1 MQRLLDGFNSWLET
15 VNEGRSELENR
26 SIKVQI
32 LITEKTLKS
41 SNKHILDDLWENIK
55 QLNIYI
61 FSLKRREKDG
71 QEKEFE
77 HQSGCPRSLVNPE
90 KDEDKGNFT

>member
-1 MQRLLDGFNSWLET
+1 M
-15 VNEGRSELENR
+15 
-26 SIKVQI
+26 
-32 LITEKTLKS
+32 KS

-61 FSLKRREKDG
+61 FSQKERERWDRK
-71 QEKEFE
+71 EEFE

>member
-1 MQRLLDGFNSWLET
+1 M
-15 VNEGRSELENR
+15 
-26 SIKVQI
+26 
-32 LITEKTLKS
+32 KS
-41 SNKHILDDLWENIK
+41 SNKHILDDLWENNIK

-61 FSLKRREKDG
+61 FSLKGERKMG

-90 KDEDKGNFT
+90 KDEDKGNFTQLHERQTHKIKN